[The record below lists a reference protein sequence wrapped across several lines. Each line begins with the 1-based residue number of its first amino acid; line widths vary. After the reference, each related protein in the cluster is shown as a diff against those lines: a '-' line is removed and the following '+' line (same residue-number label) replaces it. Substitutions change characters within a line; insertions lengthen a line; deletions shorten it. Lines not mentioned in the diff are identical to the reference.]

1 MWCFDSEYTRL
12 TFFQTFSSSVA
23 FDLLE
28 IRDEFDQNTKTWE
41 LMKVQVLLQRTFA
54 FLIELHY

>member
-41 LMKVQVLLQRTFA
+41 LMKVQVLLQ
-54 FLIELHY
+54 